1 MNDVGITE
9 LEREDEFIQRWVD
22 LEERLKAPAGKY
34 KLVLIDR
41 FEPLFEGDKTIG
53 IFDTL
58 EEAMKARAGEEGEQ
72 NSFIEYLIYDD
83 QGYLNGKHTLGPIE
97 FCGQD
102 RAMMRSAKSGVKVY
116 TKIFDVINEM

>member
-9 LEREDEFIQRWVD
+9 LEREEEFIQQWVA

-34 KLVLIDR
+34 KLVIIDR
-41 FEPLFEGDKTIG
+41 FEPIFEGDTTIG

-58 EEAMKARAGEEGEQ
+58 EEAMKAKAGEEGEP

-83 QGYLNGKHTLGPIE
+83 QGYMVESEGLNKDSST
-97 FCGQD
+97 
-102 RAMMRSAKSGVKVY
+102 
-116 TKIFDVINEM
+116 

>member
-9 LEREDEFIQRWVD
+9 LEKEEEFIQQWVA

-41 FEPLFEGDKTIG
+41 FEPLFEGDTTLG

-58 EEAMKARAGEEGEQ
+58 EEAMKARAGEEGEP
-72 NSFIEYLIYDD
+72 NSLIEYLIYDD
-83 QGYLNGKHTLGPIE
+83 QGHMVEANGLNIDT
-97 FCGQD
+97 
-102 RAMMRSAKSGVKVY
+102 
-116 TKIFDVINEM
+116 

>member
-41 FEPLFEGDKTIG
+41 LEPLFEGDTTIG

-58 EEAMKARAGEEGEQ
+58 EEAMKAKAGEEGEP

-83 QGYLNGKHTLGPIE
+83 QGYMVESEGLNIDSST
-97 FCGQD
+97 
-102 RAMMRSAKSGVKVY
+102 
-116 TKIFDVINEM
+116 

>member
-9 LEREDEFIQRWVD
+9 LEREEEFIQQWVD

-41 FEPLFEGDKTIG
+41 FEPLFEGDTTIG

-58 EEAMKARAGEEGEQ
+58 EEAMKARAGEEGEP
-72 NSFIEYLIYDD
+72 NSLIEYLIYND
-83 QGYLNGKHTLGPIE
+83 QGYLVESEGLNIDSST
-97 FCGQD
+97 
-102 RAMMRSAKSGVKVY
+102 
-116 TKIFDVINEM
+116 

>member
-9 LEREDEFIQRWVD
+9 LEKEEEFMQQWVD

-41 FEPLFEGDKTIG
+41 FEPLFEGDTTIG
-53 IFDTL
+53 IFDSI
-58 EEAMKARAGEEGEQ
+58 EEAMQMKAAEEEEP

-83 QGYLNGKHTLGPIE
+83 QGYLIE
-97 FCGQD
+97 
-102 RAMMRSAKSGVKVY
+102 S
-116 TKIFDVINEM
+116 

>member
-9 LEREDEFIQRWVD
+9 LEKEEEFIQQWVD

-41 FEPLFEGDKTIG
+41 FEPLFEGDTTIG

-58 EEAMKARAGEEGEQ
+58 EEAMKARAGEDGEP

-83 QGYLNGKHTLGPIE
+83 QGYLIE
-97 FCGQD
+97 D
-102 RAMMRSAKSGVKVY
+102 SSLS
-116 TKIFDVINEM
+116 E

>member
-9 LEREDEFIQRWVD
+9 LEKEDEFIQQWVA

-41 FEPLFEGDKTIG
+41 FEPLFEGDTTIG

-58 EEAMKARAGEEGEQ
+58 EEAMKMKTAEEGEP
-72 NSFIEYLIYDD
+72 NSLIEYLIYDD
-83 QGYLNGKHTLGPIE
+83 QGYMVESEGLNIDSST
-97 FCGQD
+97 
-102 RAMMRSAKSGVKVY
+102 
-116 TKIFDVINEM
+116 

>member
-1 MNDVGITE
+1 MNDVGIAE
-9 LEREDEFIQRWVD
+9 LEREDEFIQQWVD

-41 FEPLFEGDKTIG
+41 FEPLFEGDTTIG
-53 IFDTL
+53 IFDSI

-83 QGYLNGKHTLGPIE
+83 QGYLIE
-97 FCGQD
+97 
-102 RAMMRSAKSGVKVY
+102 S
-116 TKIFDVINEM
+116 

>member
-1 MNDVGITE
+1 MNNVGITE
-9 LEREDEFIQRWVD
+9 LEKEEEFIQQWVA

-41 FEPLFEGDKTIG
+41 FEPLFEGDTTIG

-83 QGYLNGKHTLGPIE
+83 QGYLIE
-97 FCGQD
+97 D
-102 RAMMRSAKSGVKVY
+102 SSLS
-116 TKIFDVINEM
+116 E

>member
-9 LEREDEFIQRWVD
+9 LEREDEFIQQWVA

-41 FEPLFEGDKTIG
+41 LEPLFEGDTTIG

-58 EEAMKARAGEEGEQ
+58 EEAMKARAGEEGEP

-83 QGYLNGKHTLGPIE
+83 QGYIVESKGLDIDSST
-97 FCGQD
+97 
-102 RAMMRSAKSGVKVY
+102 
-116 TKIFDVINEM
+116 